1 MHAIGQPFEVPES
14 ARPLQLTQNFYPFNT
29 EVVLDDGITIEEN
42 CWKVESYGKE
52 NKLLVFEYP
61 KLNLSECLLVFQ
73 VKIKA
78 IHSNQEIG
86 VFLKGCDFHGLG
98 GTIVRM
104 KNITKSWSIYDFPF
118 NYRKNQFSQNCTFG
132 LKFQSEGLFWVDN
145 IKLLKAFTMARE

>member
-52 NKLLVFEYP
+52 NKLLVFECP

-73 VKIKA
+73 VKLKA
-78 IHSNQEIG
+78 INSNQEIG
-86 VFLKGCDFHGLG
+86 VFLKGCDFNGLG

-104 KNITKSWSIYDFPF
+104 KSITKGWSIYYFPF
-118 NYRKNQFSQNCTFG
+118 NYRKNQFLQNCTFG
-132 LKFQSEGLFWVDN
+132 LKFQS
-145 IKLLKAFTMARE
+145 